1 MELTKRNVLCIVGIP
16 AVQHFLVDALCAC
29 SLYLLLGTW
38 AVANM
43 LSVFIL
49 YNVLAFL
56 TQPLTGWLA
65 DRIANKHWLL
75 LASMLLLTAAVLVLT
90 VFPLFERGVGGE
102 SVLIALLLG
111 LGNSLFHVWGG
122 QQVAVRSQNDI
133 RALGIFVSTGAFGL
147 VVGMVFASWPL
158 LWVLLL
164 GYCFLSRYSFSRY
177 EVGFSRY
184 EVRGTRCENTS
195 NSELT
200 QKEGQSTSRTSYLEP
215 RTSKKNT
222 SKYLL
227 LILILLFV
235 AFRSS
240 ISAVF
245 TGGLCTGETFV
256 LLAGFIAMLGKAFGG
271 FLCRWTGL
279 WWGFAIMLAAVALSP
294 LLGREVGGE
303 AGLFFINCTMP
314 VTLYLANRLLPGREG
329 LSFGLLAAALMPGYL
344 VAQSS
349 PLSTLHS
356 PLSSLLFPLL
366 ATIVIEL
373 GVLWFLRER
382 RAKVLWASVV
392 INVLTNVPLNL
403 IMLHLPHP
411 TPIIYIVI
419 GELSVVLVETLCYYA
434 LLRSWRQAAIYS
446 VLCNAISFL
455 TGLLVQMVYYLLT
468 L

>member
-1 MELTKRNVLCIVGIP
+1 VELTKRNVLCIVGIP

-43 LSVFIL
+43 LNVFIL

-90 VFPLFERGVGGE
+90 VFPLFGRGVGGE

-164 GYCFLSRYSFSRY
+164 GYCFLSTRY

-200 QKEGQSTSRTSYLEP
+200 QKEGLSTSRTSYLVP

-245 TGGLCTGETFV
+245 TGGLGTGETFV

-294 LLGREVGGE
+294 LLGRGVGGE

-349 PLSTLHS
+349 PLSSLHS

-434 LLRSWRQAAIYS
+434 LLRSWRQATIYS

-455 TGLLVQMVYYLLT
+455 MGLLVQMVYYLLT

>member
-65 DRIANKHWLL
+65 DRIAHKQWLL

-90 VFPLFERGVGGE
+90 VFPLFGRGVGGE

-164 GYCFLSRYSFSRY
+164 GYCFLSTRY
-177 EVGFSRY
+177 EVGVSRY

-200 QKEGQSTSRTSYLEP
+200 QKEGLSTSRTSYLVP

-240 ISAVF
+240 ISAAF
-245 TGGLCTGETFV
+245 TGGLGTGETFV

-294 LLGREVGGE
+294 LLGRGVGGE

>member
-1 MELTKRNVLCIVGIP
+1 MELTKRNVLGIVGIP

-75 LASMLLLTAAVLVLT
+75 LASMLLLTIGVALLIIP
-90 VFPLFERGVGGE
+90 PLLGRGVGGE
-102 SVLIALLLG
+102 AVLLG

-158 LWVLLL
+158 LRVLLL

-200 QKEGQSTSRTSYLEP
+200 QKEGLSTSRTSYLVP

-240 ISAVF
+240 ISTVF
-245 TGGLCTGETFV
+245 TGGLGTGETFV

-294 LLGREVGGE
+294 LLGRGVGGE

-349 PLSTLHS
+349 PLSTL
-356 PLSSLLFPLL
+356 LLPLL
-366 ATIVIEL
+366 TTIVIEL

>member
-90 VFPLFERGVGGE
+90 VFPLFGRGVGGE

-164 GYCFLSRYSFSRY
+164 GYCFLSTRY

-200 QKEGQSTSRTSYLEP
+200 QKEGLSTSRTSYLVP

-245 TGGLCTGETFV
+245 TGGLGTGETFV

-294 LLGREVGGE
+294 LLGRGVGGE

-349 PLSTLHS
+349 PLSSLHS

>member
-1 MELTKRNVLCIVGIP
+1 VELTKRNVLCIVGIP

-90 VFPLFERGVGGE
+90 VFPLFGRGVGGE

-200 QKEGQSTSRTSYLEP
+200 QKEGLSTSRTSYLVP

-240 ISAVF
+240 ISAAF
-245 TGGLCTGETFV
+245 TGGLGTGETFV

-294 LLGREVGGE
+294 LLGRGVGGE

>member
-1 MELTKRNVLCIVGIP
+1 MGLTKRNVLGIVGIP

-43 LSVFIL
+43 LNVFIL

-65 DRIANKHWLL
+65 DRITHKHWLL

-90 VFPLFERGVGGE
+90 VSSLLGRGVGGE
-102 SVLIALLLG
+102 AVLIALLLG

-147 VVGMVFASWPL
+147 AVGMVFASWPL

-177 EVGFSRY
+177 EV
-184 EVRGTRCENTS
+184 RGTRCENTS

-200 QKEGQSTSRTSYLEP
+200 QKEGLSTSRTSHLAP

-240 ISAVF
+240 ISTVF
-245 TGGLCTGETFV
+245 TGGLGTGETFV
-256 LLAGFIAMLGKAFGG
+256 LLAGFMAMLGKAFGG

-279 WWGFAIMLAAVALSP
+279 WRGFAIMLAAVALSP
-294 LLGREVGGE
+294 LLGRGVGGE

-349 PLSTLHS
+349 PLSSLHS
-356 PLSSLLFPLL
+356 PLSSLLLPLL

-382 RAKVLWASVV
+382 RAMVLWASVV

-419 GELSVVLVETLCYYA
+419 GELCVVLVETLCYYA

>member
-43 LSVFIL
+43 LNVFIL

-75 LASMLLLTAAVLVLT
+75 LASMLLLTAAVLVLI
-90 VFPLFERGVGGE
+90 VFPLFGRGVGGE

-147 VVGMVFASWPL
+147 AVGMVFASWPL

-164 GYCFLSRYSFSRY
+164 GYCFLSTRY

-200 QKEGQSTSRTSYLEP
+200 QKEGLSTSRTSYLVP

-240 ISAVF
+240 ISAAF
-245 TGGLCTGETFV
+245 TGGLGTGETFV

-294 LLGREVGGE
+294 LLGRGVGGE

-314 VTLYLANRLLPGREG
+314 VTLYLANRLLPWREG

-344 VAQSS
+344 LAQSS
-349 PLSTLHS
+349 PPWEGVGEASL
-356 PLSSLLFPLL
+356 SLLFPLL

>member
-294 LLGREVGGE
+294 LLGRGVGGE

-455 TGLLVQMVYYLLT
+455 MGLLVQMVYYLLT

>member
-90 VFPLFERGVGGE
+90 VFPLFGRGVGGE

-164 GYCFLSRYSFSRY
+164 GYCFLSGYSFSRY

-200 QKEGQSTSRTSYLEP
+200 QKEGLSTSRTSYLVP

-240 ISAVF
+240 ISAAF
-245 TGGLCTGETFV
+245 TGGLGTGETFV

-294 LLGREVGGE
+294 LLGRGVGGE

-349 PLSTLHS
+349 PLST
-356 PLSSLLFPLL
+356 LLFPLL

>member
-75 LASMLLLTAAVLVLT
+75 LASMLLLTTAVLVLT
-90 VFPLFERGVGGE
+90 VFPLFGRGGGGE

-147 VVGMVFASWPL
+147 AVGMVFAYWPL

-164 GYCFLSRYSFSRY
+164 GYCFLSTRY
-177 EVGFSRY
+177 EDGFSRY

-200 QKEGQSTSRTSYLEP
+200 QKEGLSTSRTSYLVP

-240 ISAVF
+240 ISAAF
-245 TGGLCTGETFV
+245 TGGLGTGETFV

-294 LLGREVGGE
+294 LLGRGVGGE